1 VVGHQGRLIII
12 GGGEEKD
19 GRAFILSRVV
29 EAAGG
34 PGAAIGVIPTASDD
48 ADAALAGYRD
58 VFRRLGA
65 GEVRGINIADR
76 TAADDPSAVAALDA
90 VSAVFF
96 TGGDQLRIT
105 SALGGT
111 SFHHRLLERHREG
124 LLVAGTSAGASMMT
138 DTMIVEGEAERAP
151 TLNTVH
157 LARGMG
163 FWSGAVVDQHF
174 SQRGRIGRL
183 LAALAQNPEVLG
195 VGIDENTAIE
205 VEFHTQTF
213 RVVGAR
219 TVTVLDGR
227 QIVETNASES
237 RPEEPLA
244 VTGVLLHVLPAGFVF
259 DWALRRPKRV
269 PELAGA
275 VSRGA
280 DRL

>member
-1 VVGHQGRLIII
+1 MGDHRGPLIII
-12 GGGEEKD
+12 GGGEDKE
-19 GRAFILSRVV
+19 GHARILARVV

-34 PGAAIGVIPTASDD
+34 PNAAIGVLPTASE
-48 ADAALAGYRD
+48 AGNAALVRYRE
-58 VFRRLGA
+58 VFTRLGA
-65 GEVRGINIADR
+65 REVRGINLTNR
-76 TAADDPSAVAALDA
+76 LEADDKGVLGALDDL
-90 VSAVFF
+90 SAVFF

-111 SFHHRLLERHREG
+111 TFHHRLLERHQEG

-138 DTMIVEGEAERAP
+138 DTMIVEGDAEEAP

-205 VEFHTQTF
+205 VDFAAHTF
-213 RVVGAR
+213 RVVGTR

-237 RPEEPLA
+237 SPEEALA
-244 VTGVLLHVLPAGFVF
+244 VTGVVLHVLPEGFAF
-259 DWALRRPKRV
+259 DWDRRRPARQREPV
-269 PELAGA
+269 AAGQ
-275 VSRGA
+275 RGA
-280 DRL
+280 ESL

>member
-1 VVGHQGRLIII
+1 MGTHQGRLIII
-12 GGGEEKD
+12 GGGEDKD
-19 GRAFILSRVV
+19 GHASILARVV

-34 PGAAIGVIPTASDD
+34 RKAAIGVIPTASE
-48 ADAALAGYRD
+48 AAEEAVAGYRE
-58 VFRRLGA
+58 VFERLGA
-65 GEVRGINIADR
+65 KAVRGINLSDR
-76 TAADDPSAVAALDA
+76 READDPGVVSALDE

-111 SFHHRLLERHREG
+111 AFHHRLLERHREG

-138 DTMIVEGEAERAP
+138 DTMIVEGDAEQAP

-205 VEFHTQTF
+205 VEFRTHTF
-213 RVVGAR
+213 RVAGSR

-237 RPEEPLA
+237 APEEALA
-244 VTGVLLHVLPAGFVF
+244 VTGVLLHVLPEGFSF
-259 DWALRRPKRV
+259 DWDRRRPERV
-269 PELAGA
+269 REPVEAA
-275 VSRGA
+275 SRGA
-280 DRL
+280 ENL